1 MDSRNDR
8 PNVRYQARALR
19 FLATNQDILV
29 QIDIIRIAAQLFQA
43 PEIDSTNKF
52 LSSRFK
58 LVMGV
63 RIWLRIYTDDEYT
76 IIYEFNRQ
84 PNPPLL
90 TIWDI
95 LTTD

>member
-1 MDSRNDR
+1 MDSQDDG
-8 PNVRYQARALR
+8 PNVKYEAGALD
-19 FLATNQDILV
+19 FLANQDILV
-29 QIDIIRIAAQLFQA
+29 QADILRIAAQLFRA

-76 IIYEFNRQ
+76 IIYEFNSQ

-90 TIWDI
+90 TIWNI